1 VTGFTSLDT
10 IALCV
15 FAGAWFI
22 YYSYVE
28 HTPHGRRSLNS
39 LMHEYRLE
47 WMRQF
52 QARESRILDGN
63 LMGGLQNGTAFF
75 ASSAF
80 LAIGG
85 ALSALSFA
93 DTVVE
98 AFRAVPFGADMTRPM
113 FETKVLGLA
122 IIFAYSFFKFV
133 WSYRLFNYVAILM
146 GAMPPAGSKQK
157 KDVEQAIQRAGR
169 MNVSAARHFNRGLRA
184 YFFALAYLGWF
195 AGPLAF
201 IATTLVVALVL
212 WRRQFMSDSYAAATW
227 TSAGEGS

>member
-1 VTGFTSLDT
+1 MNGFTPLDT

-15 FAGAWFI
+15 FAGSWFI

-28 HTPHGRRSLNS
+28 HTSHGKRSLNA
-39 LMHEYRLE
+39 LMHDVRLQ
-47 WMRQF
+47 WMREF
-52 QARESRILDGN
+52 QARENRIFDGN

-85 ALSALSFA
+85 ALSALSFTDA
-93 DTVVE
+93 AIEV
-98 AFRAVPFGADMTRPM
+98 FRVLPFSANATRTT
-113 FETKVLGLA
+113 FEIKVLGLA

-146 GAMPPAGSKQK
+146 GAMPPAGHKNK
-157 KDVEQAIQRAGR
+157 KDVEQAVQRATR

-195 AGPLAF
+195 AGPAAF
-201 IATTLVVALVL
+201 MATTLVVALVL

-227 TSAGEGS
+227 TSSREGA

>member
-1 VTGFTSLDT
+1 MTGFTALDT

-28 HTPHGRRSLNS
+28 HTQHGRRSLNA
-39 LMHEYRLE
+39 LMHEVRYE

-52 QARESRILDGN
+52 QSRENRIFDGN

-85 ALSALSFA
+85 TLTALSFTDDA
-93 DTVVE
+93 IEV
-98 AFRAVPFGADMTRPM
+98 FRVMPFAPQTTRTM
-113 FETKVLGLA
+113 FEMKVLGLA
-122 IIFAYSFFKFV
+122 VIFAYSFFKFV

-146 GAMPPAGSKQK
+146 GAMPPSNHK
-157 KDVEQAIQRAGR
+157 KKAEVEQAVQRATR

-195 AGPLAF
+195 GGPVVF
-201 IATTLVVALVL
+201 MATTLVVALVL

-227 TSAGEGS
+227 TSSREGA